1 MHIMCSSFNPRPLFQ
16 NVQLDPLL
24 ISMHIQDEEVRRCA
38 EESGRIRDEYQKYF
52 DLEVT
57 MNDFEEAYRTILA
70 AVKKLST
77 ESQWVPLNWVYS

>member
-1 MHIMCSSFNPRPLFQ
+1 
-16 NVQLDPLL
+16 
-24 ISMHIQDEEVRRCA
+24 MHIQDEEVRRCA